1 VITGKEATPSLI
13 KEYNPDAVI
22 CALGSHPQ
30 SLHIPGLETTLTVM
44 AWDVIA
50 GDTEPQEPCLVLG
63 AGLVGCEASDL
74 LSQGGKEVILV
85 EVLPGIATD
94 GDADTK
100 AYFTLRFQKNGVK
113 FYTEAELKRVEG
125 KTAVIQRDNEEIRLP
140 VGTVVPAVGAESNHG
155 LCEELSSSGL
165 PVLEVGDCREPRR
178 IIDAVAEGFHAGRA
192 V

>member
-1 VITGKEATPSLI
+1 
-13 KEYNPDAVI
+13 
-22 CALGSHPQ
+22 
-30 SLHIPGLETTLTVM
+30 
-44 AWDVIA
+44 
-50 GDTEPQEPCLVLG
+50 
-63 AGLVGCEASDL
+63 
-74 LSQGGKEVILV
+74 VILV

-125 KTAVIQRDNEEIRLP
+125 KTAVIRQGNEEIRLP
-140 VGTVVPAVGAESNHG
+140 VGSVILAVGAESNDG
-155 LCEELSSSGL
+155 LYEELSSSGL

-178 IIDAVAEGFHAGRA
+178 IIDALAEGFRAGRT